1 VLTESRARSDREGGS
16 ILPLVV
22 GYTAIAAVL
31 IAVGIDASKVFLA
44 RRALSAAADSAAL
57 AAAQGI
63 DVRAVYDGS
72 GIRCG
77 DRLPLSGD
85 RAAQLATAAVRD
97 ASPGLRRTFASL
109 DTPRTSVSRD
119 TVTVVL
125 GGEVAV
131 PFGRVLTWL
140 DPDRTGGRVGVTDTS
155 HAVSPVVGVAGC

>member
-1 VLTESRARSDREGGS
+1 VLNTSPVRSDRDDGS
-16 ILPLVV
+16 ILLLVI

-31 IAVGIDASKVFLA
+31 IAVGVDASKVFLA

-63 DVRAVYDGS
+63 DTRAVYDGS

-77 DRLPLSGD
+77 ARLPLSRD
-85 RAAQLATAAVRD
+85 HAAALAAATARAAA
-97 ASPGLRRTFASL
+97 PGLLRTFAFL
-109 DTPRTSVSRD
+109 DAPQTSVARG

-131 PFGRVLTWL
+131 PFARVLTWL
-140 DPDRTGGRVGVTDTS
+140 DPRHPSGRVGITETS
-155 HAVSPVVGVAGC
+155 HAESPVVGVGGC